1 MLLNATK
8 NRLATKNTKKSLSFN
23 EKVFEKAG
31 KKREKSA
38 ITAAEFHFMP
48 FVVDV
53 IPRAFWLISFL
64 ARDAF
69 SGTHQESYNVRVSKK
84 QKRD

>member
-23 EKVFEKAG
+23 EKVIEKAG
-31 KKREKSA
+31 KSA
-38 ITAAEFHFMP
+38 ITAAELHFMP

-53 IPRAFWLISFL
+53 IPRAFWLISFS
-64 ARDAF
+64 AREAF
-69 SGTHQESYNVRVSKK
+69 SGTHQESYNVRVSKS
-84 QKRD
+84 RSGIED